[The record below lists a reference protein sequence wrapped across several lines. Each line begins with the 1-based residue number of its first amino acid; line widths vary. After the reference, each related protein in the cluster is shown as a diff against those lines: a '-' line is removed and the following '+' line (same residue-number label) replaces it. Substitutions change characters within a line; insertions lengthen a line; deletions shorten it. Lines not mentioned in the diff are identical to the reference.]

1 MSLQPKTLLQKTL
14 AAILE
19 KNAQIFLYGFT
30 LYISSSVK
38 AVEVQKL
45 KVLLDE
51 LCEMRLNL

>member
-45 KVLLDE
+45 KVLLDQ

>member
-38 AVEVQKL
+38 AVEVQKM
-45 KVLLDE
+45 KVLLDQ